1 MNFTV
6 RKQID
11 KLGRIVLPKEM
22 RENYD
27 IELGDDVDLIAC
39 DEGIMIVKSVKKN
52 KKENKDCFN
61 GKLLRLTSNG
71 KVRRLCK
78 RSC

>member
-11 KLGRIVLPKEM
+11 KLGCIVLPKGM
-22 RENYD
+22 REIYD

-52 KKENKDCFN
+52 RKEKKTDSTGNC
-61 GKLLRLTSNG
+61 S
-71 KVRRLCK
+71 V
-78 RSC
+78 